1 MVLQTAF
8 IPTDLDPA
16 RKVEANIVDYG
27 YVSSYRV
34 FEFQI
39 DCKVEGQDA
48 ARSFVVRVPVS
59 GPDDTKQLA
68 WVRRFH
74 VILDEARQEPAYL
87 LLDDT
92 HMVACTEARERAHS
106 GQAAAPAS

>member
-1 MVLQTAF
+1 MVLQTTL

-34 FEFQI
+34 FEFQV
-39 DCKVEGQDA
+39 DCKAEGQDELK
-48 ARSFVVRVPVS
+48 SFVVRVPVT
-59 GPDDTKQLA
+59 GPDDTRQLA

-74 VILDEARQEPAYL
+74 VILDEQRLEPAYL

-92 HMVACTEARERAHS
+92 QMVACTEVRERSHVDKAS
-106 GQAAAPAS
+106 AAG